1 MSYSEGT
8 GNFLI
13 FNKKEKKNSQLKS
26 ERLISYIEDKEKAE
40 LYKSM
45 EQGYKEMAHIN
56 LQYAEDCLAVEWY
69 DAIEYETWLFGV
81 W

>member
-8 GNFLI
+8 KNFLI

-26 ERLISYIEDKEKAE
+26 ERLISYIEDKENTE

-56 LQYAEDCLAVEWY
+56 LQYAEDYSVAEWY
-69 DAIEYETWLFGV
+69 DTIEYETWLFGV

>member
-26 ERLISYIEDKEKAE
+26 ERLISYIEDKEKTE

-56 LQYAEDCLAVEWY
+56 LQYAEEGLFSDWY

-81 W
+81 